1 MTDPTPLHLLDELQ
15 SYLVTQGVV
24 QLIGEPASATLPGCI
39 AAPRDGAPLPRT
51 GETATVS
58 LRQTVSAIPQ
68 PMGEEAYC
76 DLAVVDVIVRS
87 SSPSVGRMIQR
98 QIRGLIVPQGTI
110 GGRKMW
116 TMNSLL
122 VERSMQWRGE
132 SEIPPDQRQEQSNIV
147 TYDTVQGLAFY
158 VRRLALDGLPY
169 AP

>member
-1 MTDPTPLHLLDELQ
+1 MTDPTPLHLLEELQ
-15 SYLVTQGVV
+15 AYLIAQGVV
-24 QLIGEPASATLPGCI
+24 QSIGEPASGVLPGCI
-39 AAPRDGAPLPRT
+39 MAPRDGAPLPRD
-51 GETATVS
+51 GEVATVS
-58 LRQTVSAIPQ
+58 LRQTTSAIPQ

-76 DLAVVDVIVRS
+76 DLTVVDVIVRAVT
-87 SSPSVGRMIQR
+87 PPAGRMIQR
-98 QIRGLIVPQGTI
+98 QIRGLIVPQGSI

-116 TMNSLL
+116 TMNNLL

-132 SEIPPDQRQEQSNIV
+132 SEIPPDQRIDQSNIT